1 MEDCLRDEW
10 FENLLQNLNASEE
23 TAETD
28 SEKLLIA
35 AIVDAIKE
43 NVVFLDDTGNKVE
56 LFKDN
61 I

>member
-28 SEKLLIA
+28 SENLLIA

-43 NVVFLDDTGNKVE
+43 NVVFLDDAGNKVE
-56 LFKDN
+56 LFKEN